1 MSSNAETESVRP
13 ITDLMRERDQEL
25 ERMIARDRRLLGL
38 VLAGLCLAG
47 VTLWLA

>member
-1 MSSNAETESVRP
+1 MDTHAETEAVRP

-25 ERMIARDRRLLGL
+25 ERMIARDRRLLAV
-38 VLAGLCLAG
+38 VLAGLCVAG